1 MTLFYEAFI
10 NYFNFFLINSNAAI
24 KKYVLSEVGFEFI
37 FARPCLNS
45 PFMIQVAIGVIIAYL
60 TTFFLLPLIIKLA
73 HENKIYDIPD
83 ERKTHNYP
91 VSSLGGIAIFSGLI
105 LSMLLVSDFNNYNA
119 DLQYY
124 MAGFFVIFIL
134 GLIDDIFILKA
145 WKKTLGQLAVAAV
158 LTLKGNLLVSNLHGF
173 LGIHALTQTES
184 IYITFFTIILLINA
198 FNLLDG
204 VDGLAGS
211 IGLVACLFF
220 GTFFLINNV
229 LPYAV
234 LAFSIAGALLAFLM
248 YNFPPAKIFMG
259 DSGSTLIGLICS
271 ILAIKFVENSKI
283 QASLADYATPVVAFG
298 FLLIPLMDV
307 LRVFALRIARG
318 KSPLAPDRS
327 HLHHLLQ
334 NKGLSHS
341 EVTITLLTG
350 ELFFGLITL
359 SLKNININVVLA
371 SQFIL
376 YFGSVY
382 VLKRFIPARKKLHI
396 VREEQ
401 PEEQIAES
409 KVYLIYPVKEKITAN
424 ED

>member
-1 MTLFYEAFI
+1 
-10 NYFNFFLINSNAAI
+10 
-24 KKYVLSEVGFEFI
+24 
-37 FARPCLNS
+37 
-45 PFMIQVAIGVIIAYL
+45 MIQVATGITIAYL

-73 HENKIYDIPD
+73 HQNKIYDVPD

-119 DLQYY
+119 ELQYY
-124 MAGFFVIFIL
+124 VAGLFVIFIL

-158 LTLKGNLLVSNLHGF
+158 LTLKGGLLVTNLHGF
-173 LGIHALTQTES
+173 LGMHALTHTES
-184 IYITFFTIILLINA
+184 VYISFFTIILLINA

-204 VDGLAGS
+204 VDGLAAS
-211 IGLVACLFF
+211 IGLVACLLF
-220 GTFFLINNV
+220 GVFFLINNV

-271 ILAIKFVENSKI
+271 MLAIKFVENPAI
-283 QASLADYATPVVAFG
+283 QVNLTGYSTPAIAFG

-307 LRVFALRIARG
+307 LRVFALRIAKG
-318 KSPLAPDRS
+318 KSPLIPDRS
-327 HLHHLLQ
+327 HFHHLLQ
-334 NKGLSHS
+334 NKGLSHT
-341 EVTITLLTG
+341 EVTITLLAG
-350 ELFFGLITL
+350 EFVFALITL
-359 SLKNININVVLA
+359 LLHNININIVIA

-376 YFGSVY
+376 YFTSVY
-382 VLKRFIPARKKLHI
+382 ILKRFVPVRKKLHI
-396 VREEQ
+396 VREED
-401 PEEQIAES
+401 EEETEDS
-409 KVYLIYPVKEKITAN
+409 KVYLIYPMKEKVSAN

>member
-1 MTLFYEAFI
+1 
-10 NYFNFFLINSNAAI
+10 
-24 KKYVLSEVGFEFI
+24 
-37 FARPCLNS
+37 
-45 PFMIQVAIGVIIAYL
+45 MIQVATGIIIAYL

-73 HENKIYDIPD
+73 HQNKIYDVPD

-119 DLQYY
+119 ELQYY
-124 MAGFFVIFIL
+124 VAGLFVIFIL

-158 LTLKGNLLVSNLHGF
+158 LTLKGGLLVTNLHGF
-173 LGIHALTQTES
+173 LGMHALTHTES
-184 IYITFFTIILLINA
+184 VYISFFTIILLINA

-204 VDGLAGS
+204 VDGLAAS
-211 IGLVACLFF
+211 IGLVACLLF
-220 GTFFLINNV
+220 GVFFLINNV

-271 ILAIKFVENSKI
+271 MLAIKFVENPAI
-283 QASLADYATPVVAFG
+283 QVNLTGYSTPAIAFG

-307 LRVFALRIARG
+307 LRVFALRIAKG
-318 KSPLAPDRS
+318 KSPLIPDRS
-327 HLHHLLQ
+327 HFHHLLQ
-334 NKGLSHS
+334 NKGLSHT
-341 EVTITLLTG
+341 EVTITLLAG
-350 ELFFGLITL
+350 EFVFALITL
-359 SLKNININVVLA
+359 LLHNININIVIA

-376 YFGSVY
+376 YFTSVY
-382 VLKRFIPARKKLHI
+382 ILKRFVPVRKKLHI
-396 VREEQ
+396 VREE
-401 PEEQIAES
+401 EEEETEDS
-409 KVYLIYPVKEKITAN
+409 KVYLIYPKKEKVSAN

>member
-1 MTLFYEAFI
+1 
-10 NYFNFFLINSNAAI
+10 
-24 KKYVLSEVGFEFI
+24 
-37 FARPCLNS
+37 
-45 PFMIQVAIGVIIAYL
+45 MIQVATGITIAYL

-73 HENKIYDIPD
+73 HQNKIYDIPD

-119 DLQYY
+119 ELQYY
-124 MAGFFVIFIL
+124 IAGFFVIFIL

-158 LTLKGNLLVSNLHGF
+158 LTLKGGLLVTNLHGF
-173 LGIHALTQTES
+173 LGMNALTHTES
-184 IYITFFTIILLINA
+184 VYISFFTIILLINA

-204 VDGLAGS
+204 VDGLAAS

-220 GTFFLINNV
+220 GVFFLINNV
-229 LPYAV
+229 VPYAV

-271 ILAIKFVENSKI
+271 MLAIKFVENPAVQLNLSG
-283 QASLADYATPVVAFG
+283 YATPAIAFG

-307 LRVFALRIARG
+307 LRVFALRIAKG

-327 HLHHLLQ
+327 HFHHLLQ
-334 NKGLSHS
+334 NKGLSHT
-341 EVTITLLTG
+341 EVTITLLAG
-350 ELFFGLITL
+350 EFVFALITL
-359 SLKNININVVLA
+359 LLQNININIVIA
-371 SQFIL
+371 TQFIL
-376 YFGSVY
+376 YFTSVY
-382 VLKRFIPARKKLHI
+382 MLKRFIPIRKKLHI
-396 VREEQ
+396 VREE
-401 PEEQIAES
+401 EEEETEDS
-409 KVYLIYPVKEKITAN
+409 KVYLIYPMKEKVSAN

>member
-1 MTLFYEAFI
+1 
-10 NYFNFFLINSNAAI
+10 
-24 KKYVLSEVGFEFI
+24 
-37 FARPCLNS
+37 
-45 PFMIQVAIGVIIAYL
+45 MIQVATGIIIAYL

-73 HENKIYDIPD
+73 HQNKIYDVPD

-119 DLQYY
+119 ELQYY
-124 MAGFFVIFIL
+124 VAGLFVIFIL

-158 LTLKGNLLVSNLHGF
+158 LTLKGGLLVTNLHGF
-173 LGIHALTQTES
+173 LGMHALTHTES
-184 IYITFFTIILLINA
+184 VYISFFTIILLINA

-204 VDGLAGS
+204 VDGLAAS
-211 IGLVACLFF
+211 IGLVACLLF
-220 GTFFLINNV
+220 GVFFLINNV

-271 ILAIKFVENSKI
+271 MLAIKFVENPAI
-283 QASLADYATPVVAFG
+283 QVNLTGYSTPAIAFG

-307 LRVFALRIARG
+307 LRVFALRIAKG
-318 KSPLAPDRS
+318 KSPLIPDRS
-327 HLHHLLQ
+327 HFHHLLQ
-334 NKGLSHS
+334 NKGLSHT
-341 EVTITLLTG
+341 EVTITLLAG
-350 ELFFGLITL
+350 EFVFALITL
-359 SLKNININVVLA
+359 LLHNININIVIA

-376 YFGSVY
+376 YFTSVY
-382 VLKRFIPARKKLHI
+382 ILKRFVPVRKKLHI
-396 VREEQ
+396 VREED
-401 PEEQIAES
+401 EEETEDS
-409 KVYLIYPVKEKITAN
+409 KVYLIYQMKEKVSAN

>member
-1 MTLFYEAFI
+1 
-10 NYFNFFLINSNAAI
+10 
-24 KKYVLSEVGFEFI
+24 
-37 FARPCLNS
+37 
-45 PFMIQVAIGVIIAYL
+45 MIQVATGIIIAYL

-73 HENKIYDIPD
+73 HQNKIYDVPD

-119 DLQYY
+119 ELQYY
-124 MAGFFVIFIL
+124 VAGLFVIFIL

-158 LTLKGNLLVSNLHGF
+158 LTLKGGLLVTNLHGF
-173 LGIHALTQTES
+173 LGMHALTHTES
-184 IYITFFTIILLINA
+184 VYISFFTIILLINA

-204 VDGLAGS
+204 VDGLAAS
-211 IGLVACLFF
+211 IGLVACLLF
-220 GTFFLINNV
+220 GVFFLINNV

-234 LAFSIAGALLAFLM
+234 LAFSIAGALLSFLM

-271 ILAIKFVENSKI
+271 MLAIKFVENPAI
-283 QASLADYATPVVAFG
+283 QVNLTGYSTPAIAFG

-307 LRVFALRIARG
+307 LRVFALRIAKG
-318 KSPLAPDRS
+318 KSPLIPDRS
-327 HLHHLLQ
+327 HFHHLLQ
-334 NKGLSHS
+334 NKGLSHT
-341 EVTITLLTG
+341 EVTITLLAG
-350 ELFFGLITL
+350 EFVFALITL
-359 SLKNININVVLA
+359 LLHNININIVIA

-376 YFGSVY
+376 YFTSVY
-382 VLKRFIPARKKLHI
+382 ILKRFVPVRKKLHI
-396 VREEQ
+396 VREED
-401 PEEQIAES
+401 EEETGDS
-409 KVYLIYPVKEKITAN
+409 KVYLIYPMKEKVSAN